1 MHHGLPRQGEDMFLL
16 SSTLHVYLILSS
28 FTSLGSICC
37 AGVCLAGL
45 GLGCVFPQRPS
56 YDWMVTDGTG

>member
-1 MHHGLPRQGEDMFLL
+1 MFLL